1 MKKYII
7 GALSIAMLGG
17 LFSLT
22 NTKTE
27 VKAKETKSVTVTKIV
42 SAKDNKAT
50 ESYKISKNSLGRKLT
65 DTKSQVNTTQTK
77 TEAKAEV
84 KQSYTNTIAFG
95 STVLPVGK
103 LTMNSAYD
111 VPSVFAT
118 QSYIDQG
125 NIAQGYNPLD
135 FNDGK
140 MTYLCGHNPGI
151 LAPIAN
157 YAGVGKQIS
166 VWDANG
172 QKKDFVFKRVI
183 EIPRGIYV
191 GSSQAEAEAMAFLD
205 NNMNDGEGIVLQYCS
220 SDNYTKLIWILS
232 PVN

>member
-7 GALSIAMLGG
+7 GAMSLAMLGG
-17 LFSLT
+17 VFSLT

-50 ESYKISKNSLGRKLT
+50 ESYKLTKASLGQSLT
-65 DTKSQVNTTQTK
+65 SNKPELTETKI
-77 TEAKAEV
+77 EAKAEV

-95 STVLPVGK
+95 QTVLPIGK
-103 LTMNSAYD
+103 LTMNSAHD

-125 NIAQGYNPLD
+125 NIAQGYNPLN

-140 MTYLCGHNPGI
+140 MTYLCGHNPGV
-151 LAPIAN
+151 LAPLAN
-157 YAGVGKQIS
+157 YAGVGKQVS

-191 GSSQAEAEAMAFLD
+191 GSSQAEAEVMSFLD

>member
-7 GALSIAMLGG
+7 GALSVAMLGG
-17 LFSLT
+17 VFGLHY
-22 NTKTE
+22 TKTE
-27 VKAKETKSVTVTKIV
+27 AKEAKSTNATITKIV
-42 SAKDNKAT
+42 STKANKIDD
-50 ESYKISKNSLGRKLT
+50 SYKISKNSLGQKLT
-65 DTKSQVNTTQTK
+65 DKKPKVNKPEQK
-77 TEAKAEV
+77 PEA
-84 KQSYTNTIAFG
+84 SYTNTIAFG
-95 STVLPVGK
+95 QTVLPIGK
-103 LTMNSAYD
+103 LTMNSAHD

-125 NIAQGYNPLD
+125 NIAQGYNPLN

-140 MTYLCGHNPGI
+140 MTYLCGHNPGV

-166 VWDANG
+166 VWDVNG

>member
-7 GALSIAMLGG
+7 GAMSLVVVGG
-17 LFSLT
+17 LFSLHY
-22 NTKTE
+22 TKTE
-27 VKAKETKSVTVTKIV
+27 AKETKSVTVTKIV

-50 ESYKISKNSLGRKLT
+50 DSYKISKNNLGQKLT
-65 DTKSQVNTTQTK
+65 DTKSQVTPTK

-95 STVLPVGK
+95 QTVLPIGK
-103 LTMNSAYD
+103 LTMNSAHD

-140 MTYLCGHNPGI
+140 MTYLCGHNPGV

>member
-7 GALSIAMLGG
+7 GALSVAMLCGV
-17 LFSLT
+17 FSLT

-50 ESYKISKNSLGRKLT
+50 ESYKIDKTSLGQALVQNKPA
-65 DTKSQVNTTQTK
+65 VNTTET
-77 TEAKAEV
+77 KAEV

-95 STVLPVGK
+95 QTVLPIGK
-103 LTMNSAYD
+103 LTMNSAHD

-125 NIAQGYNPLD
+125 NIAQGYNPLN

-140 MTYLCGHNPGI
+140 MTYLCGHNPGV

-191 GSSQAEAEAMAFLD
+191 GSSQSEAEAMAFLD

>member
-7 GALSIAMLGG
+7 GAMSLAVVGG
-17 LFSLT
+17 LFGLHY
-22 NTKTE
+22 TKTE
-27 VKAKETKSVTVTKIV
+27 AKETKSNNVAITKIV
-42 SAKDNKAT
+42 SAKADKT
-50 ESYKISKNSLGRKLT
+50 KDSYKISKNNLGQKLT
-65 DTKSQVNTTQTK
+65 SNKSEI
-77 TEAKAEV
+77 TEAKPEA
-84 KQSYTNTIAFG
+84 SYTNTIAFG

-103 LTMNSAYD
+103 LTMNSAHD

-140 MTYLCGHNPGI
+140 MTYLCGHNPGV

-157 YAGVGKQIS
+157 YASVGKQIS

-191 GSSQAEAEAMAFLD
+191 RSSQAEAEAMAFLD

-220 SDNYTKLIWILS
+220 SDNYTKLIWILA

>member
-7 GALSIAMLGG
+7 GAMSLAVVGG
-17 LFSLT
+17 LFGLHY
-22 NTKTE
+22 TKTE
-27 VKAKETKSVTVTKIV
+27 AKEAKSNNVNITKIV
-42 SAKDNKAT
+42 SAKTDKADD
-50 ESYKISKNSLGRKLT
+50 SYKISKNNLGQKLT
-65 DTKSQVNTTQTK
+65 DTKSQVTPTK

-95 STVLPVGK
+95 QTVLPVGK

-125 NIAQGYNPLD
+125 NIAQGYNPLN

-140 MTYLCGHNPGI
+140 MTYLCGHNPGV
-151 LAPIAN
+151 LAPLAN
-157 YAGVGKQIS
+157 YAGVGKQVS

-191 GSSQAEAEAMAFLD
+191 GSSQAEAEVMSFLD

-220 SDNYTKLIWILS
+220 SDNYTKLVWILS

>member
-7 GALSIAMLGG
+7 SAMALAVVGG
-17 LFSLT
+17 LFGLHY
-22 NTKTE
+22 TKTE
-27 VKAKETKSVTVTKIV
+27 AKEAKSNNVAITKIV
-42 SAKDNKAT
+42 SAKADKADD
-50 ESYKISKNSLGRKLT
+50 SYKISKNNLGQKLT
-65 DTKSQVNTTQTK
+65 DNKPEI
-77 TEAKAEV
+77 TETKAEV

-95 STVLPVGK
+95 QTVLPVGK
-103 LTMNSAYD
+103 LTMNSAHD

-125 NIAQGYNPLD
+125 NIAQGYNSLN

-140 MTYLCGHNPGI
+140 MTYLCGHNPGV
-151 LAPIAN
+151 LSPLAN
-157 YAGVGKQIS
+157 YASVGKQIS

-191 GSSQAEAEAMAFLD
+191 GSSQAEAEVMSFLD

-220 SDNYTKLIWILS
+220 SDNYTKLVWILS

>member
-7 GALSIAMLGG
+7 SVAALAVVGG
-17 LFSLT
+17 LFGLHY
-22 NTKTE
+22 TKTE
-27 VKAKETKSVTVTKIV
+27 AKESKSNNVAITKIV
-42 SAKDNKAT
+42 SAKTDKADD
-50 ESYKISKNSLGRKLT
+50 SYKMAKSSLGQALT
-65 DTKSQVNTTQTK
+65 SNKPEVNTAQTK
-77 TEAKAEV
+77 AEPEV
-84 KQSYTNTIAFG
+84 SYTNTIAFG
-95 STVLPVGK
+95 QTVLPVGK
-103 LTMNSAYD
+103 LTMNSAHD

-140 MTYLCGHNPGI
+140 MTYLCGHNPGV

>member
-7 GALSIAMLGG
+7 SVAALAVVGG
-17 LFSLT
+17 LFSLHY
-22 NTKTE
+22 TKTE
-27 VKAKETKSVTVTKIV
+27 AKEAKSNNVNITKIV
-42 SAKDNKAT
+42 STKADKASD
-50 ESYKISKNSLGRKLT
+50 SYKISKSNLGQKLT
-65 DTKSQVNTTQTK
+65 DTKSQVTPTK

-95 STVLPVGK
+95 QTVLPIGK
-103 LTMNSAYD
+103 LTMNSAHD

-140 MTYLCGHNPGI
+140 MTYLCGHNPGV

-191 GSSQAEAEAMAFLD
+191 GSSQSEAEAMAFLD

>member
-7 GALSIAMLGG
+7 GALSVAMLGG
-17 LFSLT
+17 LFGLHY
-22 NTKTE
+22 TKTE
-27 VKAKETKSVTVTKIV
+27 AKEPKPVTVTKIV
-42 SAKDNKAT
+42 SAKDNKVT
-50 ESYKISKNSLGRKLT
+50 ESYKISKNNLGQKLT
-65 DTKSQVNTTQTK
+65 DTKSQVTPTK

-103 LTMNSAYD
+103 FTMNSAHD

-135 FNDGK
+135 FNDDK
-140 MTYLCGHNPGI
+140 MTYLCGHNPGV